1 MQSPYAERVEK
12 RREPQPDEIEL
23 IMQQMQTLNVE
34 KNEVEIHPVDEKTKI
49 RLLRWMIDDVKLLGS
64 QIGVPKLL

>member
-1 MQSPYAERVEK
+1 
-12 RREPQPDEIEL
+12 
-23 IMQQMQTLNVE
+23 MQTLNVE

-49 RLLRWMIDDVKLLGS
+49 RLLRWMIDNVKLLGA